1 MIVVRKS
8 DERGHARHGWLES
21 RHTFS
26 FAEYHDPRHMG
37 FRSLRVINE
46 DRVQPGRGFERHSH
60 RDMEIVSYVIR
71 GGLEHGDSMGNGS
84 VIRPGDVQLMRAGTG
99 VTHSEFNASADE
111 PVHFLQVWILPDRAG
126 LGPAYEQKHFPAKER
141 RGCLRLVLSA
151 DGRDGSMRIA
161 QDVAVYAS
169 LLEAGQSVTHELEAG
184 RGAWIQVVH
193 GALLLDGVELTDGDG
208 AAVTDESRIE
218 IHAIGSSEFLLFD
231 LAKEAKR

>member
-46 DRVQPGRGFERHSH
+46 DRVQPGRGFEKHSH
-60 RDMEIVSYVIR
+60 RDMEIVSYVIQ

-126 LGPAYEQKHFPAKER
+126 LEPAYEQKHFAAEER
-141 RGCLRLVLSA
+141 RGRLRLVLSG

-169 LLEAGQSVTHELEAG
+169 LLDAGQAVAHDLGQG
-184 RGAWIQVVH
+184 RGAWIQLVH
-193 GALLLDGVELTDGDG
+193 GAVVTNGVELTSGDG
-208 AAVTDESRIE
+208 AAVTDESRLE
-218 IHAIGSSEFLLFD
+218 IRATEPSEFLLFD
-231 LAKEAKR
+231 LAKEARQ